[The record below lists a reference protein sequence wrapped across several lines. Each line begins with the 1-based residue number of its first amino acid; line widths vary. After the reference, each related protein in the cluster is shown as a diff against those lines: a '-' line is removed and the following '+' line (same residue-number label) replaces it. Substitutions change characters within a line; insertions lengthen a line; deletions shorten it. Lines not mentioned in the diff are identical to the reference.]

1 MLLESSTEVPKI
13 RGGCICNAAG
23 FLCFGQTRCR
33 GDQRFRTD
41 WRI

>member
-23 FLCFGQTRCR
+23 FLCFG
-33 GDQRFRTD
+33 
-41 WRI
+41 